1 MGSLFDSGPSAG
13 DIRRSEEKARVKEE
27 ARLRLQEQK
36 LRRRES
42 AETMQGAG
50 IATPESVTLGT
61 DIAGTETG
69 LEQVE
74 SVAREDA
81 SNSGANADTG
91 YTLPGGGKLPGSLDR
106 ESILKKLRTTGLS
119 F

>member
-74 SVAREDA
+74 SIARVDA
-81 SNSGANADTG
+81 SQSGANAATG
-91 YTLPGGGKLPGSLDR
+91 TLPNMQLPGSLDR